1 MDPTAGITSYL
12 FTQGVLGFAV
22 FVLGWVCIK
31 LYNSRESDRTAH
43 SLEIKQLQKEK
54 EDIIE
59 ARRIESNA
67 TTEKV
72 LTVLQGNSRSNTL
85 LASKIEAVK
94 RDGGA

>member
-1 MDPTAGITSYL
+1 MDPSAGLTSYL

-31 LYNSRESDRTAH
+31 LYNSRENDCTAH
-43 SLEIKQLQKEK
+43 ALEVKQLQKEK

-59 ARRIESNA
+59 ARRVESN
-67 TTEKV
+67 TTTKEV
-72 LTVLQGNSRSNTL
+72 LSVLQTNSQSNNL

-94 RDGGA
+94 GDRN

>member
-1 MDPTAGITSYL
+1 MDPSAGLTSYL

-31 LYNSRESDRTAH
+31 LYNSRENDRTAH
-43 SLEIKQLQKEK
+43 SLEVRQLQKEK

-59 ARRIESNA
+59 ARRVADNA

-72 LTVLQGNSRSNTL
+72 LTVLQGNTQSNNL
-85 LASKIEAVK
+85 LASKIETVK
-94 RDGGA
+94 GDRN